1 VKDELTVLGREEQV
15 LAAALGTL
23 EAPPLEI
30 GERWV
35 EGLERGNVRGAGALD
50 GMGAH
55 RIVERTS
62 KSFDFRKLRHR
73 FGMDAITVAV
83 ERGGIVESRHRV
95 HAVRVEA
102 GEAVEAWGDPG
113 LLTFMRSAAKP
124 LQALLLVQS
133 YETLSEEEIAIASAS
148 HDAAP
153 EQLEAVK
160 LLLARSWSSE
170 DDLECGP
177 VEGSRLRHNC
187 SGKHAGMLAVCAA
200 RGWPREG
207 YRLESHPLQQ
217 EIRTLV
223 LDAAGAGEDMPAAV
237 DGCGV
242 VTFALPLERMAS
254 AFARLA
260 ALELDGATQLV
271 AAMTAHPE
279 LVEGPGRLA
288 TEVMKAL
295 PGVVAKGGAE
305 GVLCVG
311 YPDGVAFALKS
322 EDGSSRPLGPAAHA
336 LFGIAALAEAPIEN
350 SRGEE
355 VGRVIA
361 EP

>member
-1 VKDELTVLGREEQV
+1 ML
-15 LAAALGTL
+15 
-23 EAPPLEI
+23 
-30 GERWV
+30 
-35 EGLERGNVRGAGALD
+35 
-50 GMGAH
+50 
-55 RIVERTS
+55 
-62 KSFDFRKLRHR
+62 FRKMRTH
-73 FGMDAITVAV
+73 FPEITVAV
-83 ERGGIVESRHRV
+83 ERGGVVESRHRV
-95 HAVRVEA
+95 HAVRVER

-113 LLTFMRSAAKP
+113 LVTFMRSAAKP
-124 LQALLLVQS
+124 LQALPLV
-133 YETLSEEEIAIASAS
+133 
-148 HDAAP
+148 HDALP
-153 EQLEAVK
+153 EQLDAVK

-177 VEGSRLRHNC
+177 VDGSRLRHNC

-217 EIRTLV
+217 ELRSLV
-223 LDAAGAGEDMPAAV
+223 LEAAGAAEDAPSAV

-254 AFARLA
+254 AFGRLA
-260 ALELDGATQLV
+260 ARELEGAVRIV
-271 AAMTAHPE
+271 AAMTAQPD

-305 GVLCVG
+305 GLLCVA

-322 EDGSSRPLGPAAHA
+322 EDGASRPLGPAAHS
-336 LFGIAALAEAPIEN
+336 LFGVAALAEAAIEN
-350 SRGEE
+350 SLGET
-355 VGRVIA
+355 VGRVVA